1 MNTEYDLIV
10 IGGGP
15 AGMAAA
21 VQAREDGVERVLL
34 AERNSYLGG
43 ILPQCIHDGFG
54 LAEFGDLMT
63 GPEYASAWI
72 KMVKDAGVDCL
83 TDATVTEIRR
93 QNVAEPDPA
102 MRPQIRS
109 AKAEPETEE
118 GDGGRPQ
125 TGDGFLLT
133 ISSLSR
139 GIEEYLC
146 GSVILASGCRERSRG
161 QLRIPGSRPA
171 GVYTAGA
178 VQYMMN
184 IQNLRP
190 GTTAV
195 ILGSGDIGLIM
206 ARRMKWE
213 GIRVRLLLGE
223 KASGLWRNY
232 IQCVK
237 DWDIPIR
244 FSSTVVKIH
253 GRKRL
258 TGVTVAPENPDG
270 TPDLSTAQYLR
281 CDLLVIAAGLIP
293 ELELWRKLRLSEGE
307 NPEPRLSEDEV
318 SSQEEGFFLCGNAV
332 KQYDTADEVSASGR
346 RAGRAAAVRL
356 RRRGAVRYGREERR
370 ELFAPSGPA
379 SIRSGTDPQEFPELP
394 HRIFPKQHTMTEQD
408 LQYLSSGPETAEDG
422 SRIVYCICCPNGCR
436 MTVTVPDAKETVR
449 TERTGPGSDD
459 PGRKKPDVRG
469 FGCDAGRTYALQ
481 EVTAPKRI
489 VTTVAAAGRN
499 DILVPVRTSEAV
511 DKARVEQILAVCS
524 RIRVLLPVSAGEV
537 LREDIAGEGSGI
549 DLICCAD
556 CAGRPGQRQEAAR
569 KERAAAPRA
578 ETPDSRKTERRKGD
592 ER

>member
-72 KMVKDAGVDCL
+72 KTVKDAGVDCL

-93 QNVAEPDPA
+93 QRPSEPD
-102 MRPQIRS
+102 S
-109 AKAEPETEE
+109 AIPSEMCQKLSSVEA
-118 GDGGRPQ
+118 GQDSGG
-125 TGDGFLLT
+125 FILT
-133 ISSLSR
+133 VSSLSR

-146 GSVILASGCRERSRG
+146 SFVILASGCRERSCG

-184 IQNLRP
+184 IQNFRP

-270 TPDLSTAQYLR
+270 TPDMSAAQYIR

-307 NPEPRLSEDEV
+307 HPELHLSEDEV
-318 SSQEEGFFLCGNAV
+318 SSQEAGFFLCGNAV
-332 KQYDTADEVSASGR
+332 KQYDTADEVSDSGR
-346 RAGRAAAVRL
+346 RAGRAAALKIRKNEVVRHGSGK
-356 RRRGAVRYGREERR
+356 RQE
-370 ELFAPSGPA
+370 FFSPSGTA
-379 SIRSGTDPQEFPELP
+379 SCRPMADLSELP
-394 HRIFPKQHTMTEQD
+394 KLPRRAFGKQHVMTAQD
-408 LQYLSSGPETAEDG
+408 LEYLSSGSGTAEDG
-422 SRIVYCICCPNGCR
+422 SRIVYCICCPKGCR
-436 MTVTVPDAKETVR
+436 MTVTAPDR
-449 TERTGPGSDD
+449 N
-459 PGRKKPDVRG
+459 PDVRG
-469 FGCDAGRTYALQ
+469 FGCDAGRKYALQ

-489 VTTVAAAGRN
+489 VTTTVAAAGRN
-499 DILVPVRTSEAV
+499 DVLVPVRTGEAV
-511 DKARVEQILAVCS
+511 EKSRVEEVLALCS
-524 RIRVLLPVSAGEV
+524 RIRVALPVTAGEV
-537 LREDIAGEGSGI
+537 LFRDVAGEGSGI

-556 CAGRPGQRQEAAR
+556 CAGR
-569 KERAAAPRA
+569 
-578 ETPDSRKTERRKGD
+578 ETGRRKG
-592 ER
+592 EGQ